1 MPLAPTPAPPLQ
13 PHPASPHS
21 PPQQHAPAAAAA
33 AAAAASCPVA
43 LSPPSESLSLIAAK
57 LESLSLQSEV
67 GAAPPQPHAAGRPS
81 QLRPRPVRRG
91 GGT

>member
-21 PPQQHAPAAAAA
+21 PPQEHAPAA
-33 AAAAASCPVA
+33 AAAAASCPVT

>member
-21 PPQQHAPAAAAA
+21 PPQQHAP
-33 AAAAASCPVA
+33 AAAASCPVA

>member
-13 PHPASPHS
+13 PQPASPHS
-21 PPQQHAPAAAAA
+21 PPQQDAPAA
-33 AAAAASCPVA
+33 AAAAASCPVT

>member
-1 MPLAPTPAPPLQ
+1 MPLAPTPAAPLQ

-33 AAAAASCPVA
+33 AASCPVT

-91 GGT
+91 GGA

>member
-33 AAAAASCPVA
+33 AASCPVT
-43 LSPPSESLSLIAAK
+43 LSPPS
-57 LESLSLQSEV
+57 ESLSLQSEV

>member
-33 AAAAASCPVA
+33 AASCPVA
-43 LSPPSESLSLIAAK
+43 LSPPSESLSLIAAQ
-57 LESLSLQSEV
+57 LASLSLQSEV

>member
-1 MPLAPTPAPPLQ
+1 MPLAPTPPPPLQ
-13 PHPASPHS
+13 PPPASPRP
-21 PPQQHAPAAAAA
+21 PPQEHAPAA

>member
-13 PHPASPHS
+13 PHPVSPHS

-33 AAAAASCPVA
+33 AASCPVT